1 MNNTSKSAALLLV
14 GLAAGVTLGVL
25 FAPKKGKENREKLA
39 KSLVGLRDAAADQ
52 MDNLL
57 TIADNM
63 IITMRTRNDMYAHQH
78 DDIEN
83 AII

>member
-1 MNNTSKSAALLLV
+1 
-14 GLAAGVTLGVL
+14 LAAGVTIGVL

-39 KSLVGLRDAAADQ
+39 KSLVGFRAAAADQ
-52 MDNLL
+52 VDNILTMADNL
-57 TIADNM
+57 
-63 IITMRTRNDMYAHQH
+63 IITMRTKNDVYAHQH

>member
-1 MNNTSKSAALLLV
+1 MNNTSKSAALLLA
-14 GLAAGVTLGVL
+14 GMAAGVTLGVL

-39 KSLVGLRDAAADQ
+39 KSLLGLRDAASNQ
-52 MDNLL
+52 FDNILN
-57 TIADNM
+57 IADNL
-63 IITMRTRNDMYAHQH
+63 IITLKTNNDFYAQQH

>member
-1 MNNTSKSAALLLV
+1 MNNTSKSAALLLA

-52 MDNLL
+52 MDNIL
-57 TIADNM
+57 TIADNL
-63 IITMRTRNDMYAHQH
+63 IISMRTKNDFYAHLH

>member
-1 MNNTSKSAALLLV
+1 MSNTSKSAAILLA

-39 KSLVGLRDAAADQ
+39 KSLVGFRAAAADQ
-52 MDNLL
+52 VDNILTMADNL
-57 TIADNM
+57 
-63 IITMRTRNDMYAHQH
+63 IITMRTKNDVYAHQH